1 MELVEN
7 TDGQGNTIIFKRCM
21 GRTFDRDTRGNVKD
35 QLDKIASFQTRPDDV
50 LLCTFPRSGTHW
62 VFNMARMIQ
71 TGTLQY
77 SGTPEMMEFQDIS
90 IIDRMGS
97 PRMFHTHLPY
107 PFIPKGAME
116 GQLKIIYVLRNPK
129 DAACSYFTFLSKV
142 ENTCYRG
149 NMEGY
154 LNAFLSEEF
163 IGSGGSWFTHTKEWN
178 SAMAA
183 NPDLNILFLRFEDLK
198 KLANERSV
206 KNILRIASFLKVD
219 RDEEFLK
226 KVEETASFD
235 NLKKEHATSA
245 GESELWKHLGD
256 NGRMPIYKK
265 GIVGEWKT
273 MLTVAQ
279 NEKFDRVY
287 KEKMMDMT
295 GEISFSYD

>member
-1 MELVEN
+1 MDIVEK
-7 TDGQGNTIIFKRCM
+7 TDDQGNTIIFKRCM

-77 SGTPEMMEFQDIS
+77 SGTPEMMEYQDIS

-97 PRMFHTHLPY
+97 PRMFHTHLSY
-107 PFIPKGAME
+107 PFIPKAAME
-116 GQLKIIYVLRNPK
+116 GQLSIIYVLRNPK

-163 IGSGGSWFTHTKEWN
+163 IGSGGSWFTHTNEWN
-178 SAMAA
+178 TAISK
-183 NPDLNILFLRFEDLK
+183 NPHLKILCLRFEDLK
-198 KLANERSV
+198 KDLYQ
-206 KNILRIASFLKVD
+206 NILRIASFLEVD
-219 RDEEFLK
+219 HGEEFLK
-226 KVEETASFD
+226 KVKTIASFD
-235 NLKKEHATSA
+235 NLKKEHATRL

-265 GIVGEWKT
+265 GIVGEWKN

-287 KEKMMDMT
+287 KEKMKDLACPIDLDF
-295 GEISFSYD
+295 E

>member
-1 MELVEN
+1 MELVQK
-7 TDGQGNTIIFKRCM
+7 TDDQGNTITFKRCL
-21 GRTFDRDTRGNVKD
+21 GRTFDRDTRGNVAD
-35 QLDKIASFQTRPDDV
+35 QLNKIASFRCKADDV

-71 TGTLQY
+71 TKNLQY
-77 SGTPEMMEFQDIS
+77 SGTPEMMEFQDIGV
-90 IIDRMGS
+90 IDEMES
-97 PRMFHTHLPY
+97 PRMFHTHLSY
-107 PFIPKGAME
+107 PFIPKGAKE

-129 DAACSYFTFLSKV
+129 DAACSYYTFLSKV
-142 ENTCYRG
+142 ENTCYSG

-178 SAMAA
+178 TAMST
-183 NPDLNILFLRFEDLK
+183 NPDLKILFLRFEDLK
-198 KLANERSV
+198 KNLYR
-206 KNILRIASFLKVD
+206 NILRIAAFLEVD
-219 RDEEFLK
+219 EDECFLR
-226 KVEETASFD
+226 KVEQTVTFD
-235 NLKKEHATSA
+235 NLKKEHATST

-279 NEKFDRVY
+279 NEQFDKVY
-287 KEKMMDMT
+287 KEKMSDLT
-295 GEISFSYD
+295 GDVDLVYE

>member
-1 MELVEN
+1 MELVEK
-7 TDGQGNTIIFKRCM
+7 TDDHGNTIIFKRCI
-21 GRTFDRDTRGNVKD
+21 GRTFGRDTRGNVKD

-62 VFNMARMIQ
+62 VYNMARMIQ

-77 SGTPEMMEFQDIS
+77 SGTPEMMEYQDIS

-97 PRMFHTHLPY
+97 PRMFHTHLSY
-107 PFIPKGAME
+107 PFIPKAAME

-129 DAACSYFTFLSKV
+129 DAACSYFTFQSKIK
-142 ENTCYRG
+142 NSYYSG

-154 LNAFLSEEF
+154 LDAFLSEEF

-183 NPDLNILFLRFEDLK
+183 NPDLNISFLRFEDLK
-198 KLANERSV
+198 KDLYR
-206 KNILRIASFLKVD
+206 NILRIADFLKVD
-219 RDEEFLK
+219 RDEKFLK

-235 NLKKEHATSA
+235 NLKKEHTSIA

-265 GIVGEWKT
+265 GIVGEWKN

-287 KEKMMDMT
+287 KEKMRDMT
-295 GEISFSYD
+295 GEISFDYN